1 MSMLELFQ
9 LENRVAIITGGAGDL
24 GSAFGLALA
33 KSGARVALA
42 DINREAADKRAQV
55 IRAEGH
61 DCMAVA
67 LDVTSEDSAAAMA
80 KTVAEKF
87 GGIDILVNAAAL
99 MKEIPDYSV
108 MGIDLD
114 WWNKVMAINVNGPL
128 VCSRAVVPYMKNR
141 AEKDDGYFGKIINI
155 TSGGA
160 FMPSGV
166 YGASKLA
173 LVSLT
178 ASLARELA
186 AGRINVNAL
195 APGHMDTASG
205 DAARGDNPAL
215 VAALEHMV
223 PLKTFGKPDDL
234 FGALI
239 YLSSAASNW
248 VTGQNLNTD
257 GGWIM
262 RL

>member
-33 KSGARVALA
+33 KAGAKVALA
-42 DINREAADKRAQV
+42 DINKDIADQRAAAIAAQ
-55 IRAEGH
+55 GY
-61 DCMAVA
+61 DCIGVAV
-67 LDVTSEDSAAAMA
+67 DVSSEDSAAAMA
-80 KTVAEKF
+80 KAVADRF
-87 GGIDILVNAAAL
+87 GRIDILVNAAAL

-108 MGIDLD
+108 MGIDMA
-114 WWNKVMAINVNGPL
+114 WWNKVMTINLNGPL
-128 VCSRAVVPYMKNR
+128 VCSRAVVPYMKKN
-141 AEKDDGYFGKIINI
+141 AEADAGYFGKIINI

-160 FMPSGV
+160 FIPSGV

-178 ASLARELA
+178 ASLGRELA
-186 AGRINVNAL
+186 ASRINVNAL

-205 DAARGDNPAL
+205 DVSRGDNPGL
-215 VAALEHMV
+215 VAALEQMV